1 MNNMKIYL
9 KNIAMLAVLSVIAF
23 SCSQGKPTSVKPGNQ
38 STTTGLVYGRED
50 GDEGFIVKDYKGQP
64 PAPNMIYIEGGRTVL
79 GTGEEDVMYAR
90 DNVERTVTIMSFY
103 MDETEIAN
111 IHWLE
116 YMFFLRQDSGQNP
129 ELYTQAMP
137 DTNVWVKE
145 LSFNDPYRDH
155 YLRYPGFRYYPVVG
169 VSWEQATDYCKWRTN
184 VVNYKLAQDADI
196 EVSQTGSNGRIP
208 LESGVVVPDYRLPTE
223 AEWEYAAQA
232 LIGVQYGDENQTNR
246 RLYPWDGHSLRNPY
260 GREMGNFLCNFKRG
274 RGDYAGIAGK
284 LNDGAMI
291 TDQIYS
297 YPPNDFNLYNM
308 AGNVN
313 EWVMD
318 VYRSLSFQDIE
329 DLNPLRRNEYKDPI
343 KGSYDSDNSLIGNF
357 SKGNENPSN
366 MEIGRSN
373 KHPRVY
379 KGGSWADAAYW
390 CSPGTRRFWAQD
402 SSSSTIGF
410 RCAMIQAGRNY

>member
-1 MNNMKIYL
+1 MNKL
-9 KNIAMLAVLSVIAF
+9 KVSIVHFSMLLGLLFLDNA
-23 SCSQGKPTSVKPGNQ
+23 CQQKKPTSESPGKQ
-38 STTTGLVYGRED
+38 STATGLEYD
-50 GDEGFIVKDYKGQP
+50 SDEGGENFIVKDFKGQP

-79 GTGEEDVMYAR
+79 GSGEEDVMFAR

-116 YMFFLRQDSGQNP
+116 YMFYLRRDSSQNP
-129 ELYTQAMP
+129 DLYTQAIP

-169 VSWEQATDYCKWRTN
+169 VSWEQATDYCRWRTN

-196 EVSQTGSNGRIP
+196 EISQTGANGRIP

-260 GREMGNFLCNFKRG
+260 GRKMGQFLGNFKRG

-291 TDQIYS
+291 TDQVYA

-308 AGNVN
+308 AGNVK

-318 VYRSLSFQDIE
+318 VYRPLSYADVE
-329 DLNPLRRNEYKDPI
+329 DLNPLRRNEYKDPV
-343 KGSYDSDNSLIGNF
+343 KSYDKENSLIGNF
-357 SKGNENPSN
+357 TVGNENPSS
-366 MEIGRSN
+366 MDVSKKN
-373 KHPRVY
+373 KQPRVY

-390 CSPGTRRFWAQD
+390 CSPGTRRYWAQD